1 MAATA
6 GLEAFNML
14 KRTLTGVVLIAVL
27 VVVLLFLPAP
37 FTVILLS
44 VMTFMATTELLKIT
58 KLVENDHL
66 IVYARGIAFAIPWAC
81 FLGTD
86 YQRLLIVLLVVT
98 VLFFAEMLRT
108 NGQLPFQQ
116 VAMALVAG
124 LLIPFLLSAL
134 VRIRIMENGVFFIAA
149 PFVMAFMPDTGAYL
163 VGSAFGKHKL
173 CPLISPKKTVEG
185 LIGGILGGIVGMIVY
200 GFVLQYFFSFQVDFL
215 AAALY
220 GALGAGFAT
229 FGDLM
234 FSVIKR
240 QTGIK
245 DYGKLLP
252 GHGGILDRFDS
263 VTMVAPLT
271 ELLLLMLP
279 LAVK

>member
-1 MAATA
+1 
-6 GLEAFNML
+6 ML
-14 KRTLTGVVLIAVL
+14 KRTITGVALIAVL
-27 VVVLLFLPAP
+27 VVVLLFLPAWCAA
-37 FTVILLS
+37 VLLG
-44 VMTFMATTELLKIT
+44 VMVVMAVNELLQTT
-58 KLVENDHL
+58 KLVDNNRL
-66 IVYARGIAFAIPWAC
+66 VGYAQIIAVCMVVVSYF
-81 FLGTD
+81 GTD
-86 YQRLLIVLLVVT
+86 YYRALIV
-98 VLFFAEMLRT
+98 VLFFTTIIFFEMLRT

-124 LLIPFLLSAL
+124 TLIPFLLAAL

-163 VGSAFGKHKL
+163 IGCAFGKHKL
-173 CPLISPKKTVEG
+173 CPIISPKKTVEG
-185 LIGGILGGIVGMIVY
+185 LFGGFLGGIVGMLVY
-200 GFVLQYFFSFQVDFL
+200 GIVLQHFFGFTVNYLF
-215 AAALY
+215 AAIY
-220 GALGAGFAT
+220 GVIGAGAAT

-263 VTMVAPLT
+263 VTVVAPLA
-271 ELLLLMLP
+271 EALLLILP